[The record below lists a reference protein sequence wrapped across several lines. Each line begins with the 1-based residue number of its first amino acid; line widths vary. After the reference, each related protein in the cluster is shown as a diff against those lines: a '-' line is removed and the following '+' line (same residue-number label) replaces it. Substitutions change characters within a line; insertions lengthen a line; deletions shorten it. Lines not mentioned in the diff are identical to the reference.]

1 MNEKQ
6 SCAGFSLTSSRLQFI
21 EIEKE
26 SDDLRI
32 TNYGQT
38 FFSPQLDFNLKDE
51 NVILDQLQSAFDE
64 IKIRNPITNNKASFA
79 LPPELFLTIQL
90 PYDFNLNQNE
100 IREEFK
106 WELSQLFPFIS
117 IDDLALKFYEINDTF
132 LPGKNNALIVA
143 LDKKYLFMIK
153 KFCEKNQLIPK
164 LVDNSSIAANSFI
177 NFKMIKTKNADNIN
191 IFCSKKFATL
201 FVNISSRPAYVK
213 VFRRQTENFSK
224 KIIAELSSEIIQK
237 VNTEKSFQSFITGEE
252 LGSGIVDELAKV
264 TGNDF
269 NEFNPFD
276 GLILAEE
283 LQNKLD
289 SEQEKISFTS
299 AIGIASRF
307 N

>member
-6 SCAGFSLTSSRLQFI
+6 SCAGFSLTSSRLQII
-21 EIEKE
+21 EIEKD

-51 NVILDQLQSAFDE
+51 NVILNQLQSAFDE
-64 IKIRNPITNNKASFA
+64 IKIRNPFTNNKASFA

-90 PYDFNLNQNE
+90 PYDSNLNQNE

-117 IDDLALKFYEINDTF
+117 IDDLALKFYELNGTF

-177 NFKMIKTKNADNIN
+177 NLQIMKKKNADNIN

-201 FVNISSRPAYVK
+201 FVNISSRPAYLK
-213 VFRRQTENFSK
+213 VFSRQTENFSK
-224 KIIAELSSEIIQK
+224 KIIGELSSEIFQK
-237 VNTEKSFQSFITGEE
+237 VFTKKSFQSFITGEE
-252 LGSGIVDELAKV
+252 LESGMLNELEKV
-264 TGNDF
+264 TGSNF

-276 GLILAEE
+276 NLILTDE

-289 SEQEKISFTS
+289 SEEEKSSFTS

>member
-26 SDDLRI
+26 SHDLRI
-32 TNYGQT
+32 TNYGKI
-38 FFSPQLDFNLKDE
+38 FFSSQLDFNLKDE
-51 NVILDQLQSAFDE
+51 NVILNQLQSAFDE
-64 IKIRNPITNNKASFA
+64 IKIRNPIKNNKASFA

-213 VFRRQTENFSK
+213 VFRRQAENFSK
-224 KIIAELSSEIIQK
+224 KIIAELSSEIFQK
-237 VNTEKSFQSFITGEE
+237 VNTEKSYQSFITGEE
-252 LGSGIVDELAKV
+252 LGSRIVDELAKV
-264 TGNDF
+264 TDNNF

-283 LQNKLD
+283 LQNKLN